1 MILNGI
7 WMIIPI
13 IFTNWLPSTTV
24 TFISF
29 SYLFK
34 DGFMFI
40 VSMLFAVF
48 IFLFY
53 VFAFKYIFAYI
64 KKNKDKIF
72 KSKFFKFFKFFNF
85 FKKDEKDE
93 KDDLLK

>member
-1 MILNGI
+1 MILNSV
-7 WMIIPI
+7 WMIIPL

-24 TFISF
+24 SFISF

-34 DGFMFI
+34 DGFMLI
-40 VSMLFAVF
+40 ASMLFAIF

-53 VFAFKYIFAYI
+53 VFAFKYIFTYV

-72 KSKFFKFFKFFNF
+72 NYKFFNYKIFKFFKKD
-85 FKKDEKDE
+85 KK
-93 KDDLLK
+93 